1 MRDNDENR
9 VIIEDFPLKQEYL
22 NLFVRNGKAIRKL
35 FYLNCDDNNCT
46 IRMKELGKENKNY
59 VGCASLRNENT
70 GFDNKRELLEL
81 FRKKTNFIELNANNP
96 LNIVYEEVVKAI
108 KPEIYIFDSD
118 NDSKKLKNDLISYF
132 ESKLKFELVDVFS
145 I

>member
-1 MRDNDENR
+1 M
-9 VIIEDFPLKQEYL
+9 
-22 NLFVRNGKAIRKL
+22 
-35 FYLNCDDNNCT
+35 
-46 IRMKELGKENKNY
+46 
-59 VGCASLRNENT
+59 RNENT

-81 FRKKTNFIELNANNP
+81 FRKKTNFIELNSNNP

-118 NDSKKLKNDLISYF
+118 NDSKKLKNDLITYF